1 MRFFNIKIN
10 YELKKEKQ
18 ILIQEFN
25 NLQDKINITLNSIK
39 DYVDFIS
46 NKDLNIV
53 LDSNVNEVNK
63 IDMLIKKE
71 FWIALKLKKDKY
83 EIKIFLSEENIT
95 NHHNNYEIFKLFTSK
110 INQILTDFN
119 INNLIKDI
127 DNLIKLSKKIE
138 KYKDEIKNEEIKIK
152 YKYVLKL
159 LKEINIKKIPS
170 DFLILKLYISK
181 KIKEE
186 KLSFKIRSFFDDE
199 NSGKTKLYIV
209 PMLVLKKEIAEENH
223 TKESFKKIIID
234 NNKKLVD
241 ILGEDFFNVFSYRK
255 SNSGIEVKK
264 LSYGLSFNDTSI
276 SKIYEKLNLKKE
288 LESF

>member
-1 MRFFNIKIN
+1 MRFFNIKIS

-25 NLQDKINITLNSIK
+25 NLQDKINTTLNSIK

-46 NKDLNIV
+46 NEDLKVFI
-53 LDSNVNEVNK
+53 DSNVNEVNK
-63 IDMLIKKE
+63 IDILIKKE

-83 EIKIFLSEENIT
+83 EIRFFLSEENIT
-95 NHHNNYEIFKLFTSK
+95 NHHNNYEIFKLFSSR

-138 KYKDEIKNEEIKIK
+138 KYKDEIKNEEIKRK

-170 DFLILKLYISK
+170 DFLILKIYISK

-186 KLSFKIRSFFDDE
+186 KLSFRIRSFFDAE
-199 NSGKTKLYIV
+199 NSGESKLYIV
-209 PMLVLKKEIAEENH
+209 PMLVLKKELAEENH

-276 SKIYEKLNLKKE
+276 SEIYEKLNLKKE